1 MGASD
6 LRESFNAV
14 ASPAFACQRA
24 TLTYEHHD
32 GAEMQILTFYG
43 TAPDG
48 AEFEQRSEPLRPATD
63 VNAAARA
70 TAQQLLDKGTPP
82 S

>member
-1 MGASD
+1 MGAAD

-14 ASPAFACQRA
+14 ASPAYTCQRA
-24 TLTYEHHD
+24 TLTYERHD

-43 TAPDG
+43 TAADG
-48 AEFEQRSEPLRPATD
+48 TPFEQRSGALSAGVD

-70 TAQQLLDKGTPP
+70 TAQQLLDKGTPQP
-82 S
+82 